1 MLFYFVLLVNL
12 GSRVTPEHCEGNP
25 ASFVFLE
32 PKIEPRRN
40 CFVKQRLL
48 LVKVASATW
57 EGTKLS
63 KLWRESQDS
72 ALSMY
77 LQG

>member
-32 PKIEPRRN
+32 PKIEPRRI
-40 CFVKQRLL
+40 LL
-48 LVKVASATW
+48 CEAETPAGK
-57 EGTKLS
+57 GGFC
-63 KLWRESQDS
+63 
-72 ALSMY
+72 Y
-77 LQG
+77 LGRY